1 MEISNHIERD
11 LQLGKVAKERNSK
24 MCGLSDV
31 R

>member
-1 MEISNHIERD
+1 MEISNHIEGD
-11 LQLGKVAKERNSK
+11 LQRGKVAKERDSK